1 MGMLDGKVAIVT
13 GAGGGLGRVEAL
25 ELARLGARVV
35 VNDLGTTLDGQGC
48 DAKPAEDV
56 VAEIR
61 AAGGQAVAQ
70 CGDVASFD
78 DARALIQ
85 RAIDEF
91 GSLEILV
98 NNAGFTRDRM
108 LFKMSEEDFDAVV
121 RVHLKGHFCTM
132 RHAMAYWRDRSKAA
146 GGPVYGRMIST
157 ASDSFLFGAAG
168 QPNYAAAKAGIVML
182 TMEAAQEA
190 IRWGVTAN
198 VICPRARTRMTE
210 ASPWAA
216 MFAKPEQGFDAYAP
230 ENIAPVVGWLASPL
244 AANVSGQVL
253 MQIGKSVTVLGR
265 PDVSSHRFESDEA
278 PSVESLN
285 QLLAPFFEKR
295 EPVKDGYAVPP
306 F

>member
-1 MGMLDGKVAIVT
+1 MLDGKVAIVT

-25 ELARLGARVV
+25 GLAQLGARVI
-35 VNDLGTTLDGQGC
+35 VNDLGTTLDGHGHDSQ
-48 DAKPAEDV
+48 PAEEV
-56 VAEIR
+56 AAEIR
-61 AAGGQAVAQ
+61 SAGGQAVAQ
-70 CGDVASFD
+70 AGDVASFD
-78 DARALIQ
+78 DAHALIQ

-91 GSLEILV
+91 GSLDILV
-98 NNAGFTRDRM
+98 NNAGFTRDGM

-132 RHAMAYWRDRSKAA
+132 RHAMAYWREKSKSI
-146 GGPVYGRMIST
+146 GGPIYGRMIST
-157 ASDSFLFGAAG
+157 ASDSFLFGALG

-198 VICPRARTRMTE
+198 VVCPRARTRMTE

-230 ENIAPVVGWLASPL
+230 ENVAPVIGWLASPL
-244 AANVSGQVL
+244 AAKVSGQVL
-253 MQIGKSVTVLGR
+253 MQIGKSVMVLGH
-265 PDVSSHRFESDEA
+265 PDVSSHRFESDD
-278 PSVESLN
+278 PLTVESLN
-285 QLLAPFFEKR
+285 DLLEPFFKGR
-295 EPVKDGYAVPP
+295 EPVKDGYAIAP